1 MWNDDLKRVTM
12 MAGCDEKPSVLLLN
26 EIHLHRGFMLED
38 INSLLNTGHVH
49 NLFQGDDF
57 LVIRE
62 KLREYFKR
70 DGN

>member
-1 MWNDDLKRVTM
+1 
-12 MAGCDEKPSVLLLN
+12 
-26 EIHLHRGFMLED
+26 MLED

-62 KLREYFKR
+62 RLREHLTFE
-70 DGN
+70 GNHEMVKNGTI